1 MLQFLNCVFV
11 FLEGKAA
18 DLQKEGFGKFN
29 L

>member
-1 MLQFLNCVFV
+1 MLWFLNCVFV

-18 DLQKEGFGKFN
+18 DLQKEGFGKFY